1 MIEVENLTKV
11 YSSKS
16 GIFGRQSVQAVRG
29 ISFHIPAGG
38 AVSFIGESGCGKTTV
53 GRILAGLES
62 ASEGVI
68 RIGGQDVSRVSLK
81 ERQALF
87 RTVQLIHQDPYQA
100 LNPARS
106 VGQSLLDPLK
116 VMAKTKRVGDSW
128 IRDRANEVLTMVGLD
143 PNSVIHK
150 YPHMLSGGQRQRI
163 VIARA
168 LTVEPHVLV
177 ADEAVSMIDVSLRLG
192 VLRLLRNL
200 REKLNIAL
208 LFITHDV
215 AAARYVGRDGEVH
228 VIYRGLILE
237 KGETD
242 DVIQH
247 PQHPYTQALLSA
259 VPVLK
264 GLEIPGPDR
273 YIPLKEMETREDVET
288 GCLFVSRC
296 PFARDICREKSPLL
310 TGEGHEMACHF
321 AQVRNVV
328 AMPVVAD

>member
-1 MIEVENLTKV
+1 
-11 YSSKS
+11 
-16 GIFGRQSVQAVRG
+16 
-29 ISFHIPAGG
+29 
-38 AVSFIGESGCGKTTV
+38 
-53 GRILAGLES
+53 
-62 ASEGVI
+62 
-68 RIGGQDVSRVSLK
+68 
-81 ERQALF
+81 
-87 RTVQLIHQDPYQA
+87 
-100 LNPARS
+100 
-106 VGQSLLDPLK
+106 
-116 VMAKTKRVGDSW
+116 
-128 IRDRANEVLTMVGLD
+128 
-143 PNSVIHK
+143 
-150 YPHMLSGGQRQRI
+150 
-163 VIARA
+163 
-168 LTVEPHVLV
+168 
-177 ADEAVSMIDVSLRLG
+177 MIDVSLRLG